1 VLKSHQTG
9 RSECMSLHELPADI
23 CYGIDKTVRQ
33 RMSEGS
39 FGYDHSQ
46 LIALEL
52 EIRDSFKKS
61 TTVFKTEEDR
71 KAEEEQIAQN
81 LAQRLAEVADK
92 NRTKKMSYEEWKR
105 KKATEERLRKRL
117 LVDALQYEYE
127 KKIIEEEQERQKQDV
142 MSKRMR
148 EWNIRKKHEIMRKQQ
163 EEAQA
168 QAEQIEKENQRKEQ
182 AEKQFKNWL
191 REHVEKM
198 RHDKIKA
205 KEERQQQEK
214 IRKKHERE
222 LEIKKKRSEIE
233 VQLWLERKSKEQ
245 EEREEM
251 ERFQSTYRKYEPK
264 RKKHII
270 LAYSPNK
277 IRNKLLH
284 TQTVQASLAR
294 QIKSITSTQS
304 EEEKVTPISP
314 ISPISPTDIRPKLKH
329 APKLYKKEGRR
340 DQTFA
345 ELSSIRK
352 SPVAHERYES
362 CQIEESG
369 ESFMS
374 NLEEDMMSSEEN
386 F

>member
-1 VLKSHQTG
+1 MKSHQTG

-33 RMSEGS
+33 RMSEGL

-61 TTVFKTEEDR
+61 TTIFKTEEDR
-71 KAEEEQIAQN
+71 KAEEDQIAQN
-81 LAQRLAEVADK
+81 LGQRLAEVADK

-127 KKIIEEEQERQKQDV
+127 KKIIEEEQERQKQE
-142 MSKRMR
+142 MASKRMR
-148 EWNIRKKHEIMRKQQ
+148 EWNIRKKHETMRKQQ
-163 EEAQA
+163 EEAQI
-168 QAEQIEKENQRKEQ
+168 QAEKIERENQRKEQ
-182 AEKQFKNWL
+182 AEKQFRNWL

-198 RHDKIKA
+198 RQDKIRA
-205 KEERQQQEK
+205 KEEKIQQDK
-214 IRKKHERE
+214 IRKKQERE

-233 VQLWLERKSKEQ
+233 VQLWLERKYKEQ

-251 ERFQSTYRKYEPK
+251 DRLQSTDRKYEPK

-277 IRNKLLH
+277 IRNKLLS

-304 EEEKVTPISP
+304 EEEKATP

-329 APKLYKKEGRR
+329 PPKLYKKEGRR

-374 NLEEDMMSSEEN
+374 NLEEDMMSSEED